1 MKIKS
6 VETFT
11 LNLAPK
17 KIKTPPR
24 RSSAVKIVPH
34 PINKYPEFSRS
45 FGSIPGQSTK
55 HIWVK
60 ITAENGEFGL
70 GQCRWGDVLDPL
82 IRHHYGPMLVGRDC
96 FAHEFLND
104 LLWRMM
110 QRPGDR
116 GLSTIARSAVDLA
129 LWDLKGKLLRQ
140 PVYSLLGGPCRDAI
154 TYYCTS
160 DELDW
165 AMELGFTAFKISNP
179 IYHEQGTAGL
189 NLIEESV
196 AKARET
202 VGPAADL
209 MINPV
214 MSYNVESAAR
224 MMERLKPYK
233 LRWFEEPLMPW
244 DIQGLVEL
252 KRAVPAVPIA
262 TGENQYGR
270 HVFREMIER
279 RCVDVLQPDIH
290 FCGGM
295 TEAVK
300 IHTLGEAAGIATILH
315 NVFDAPGQHFTY
327 AMPESPLAEFWLD
340 SDPGVPLAE
349 AVRIPGTPT
358 PVNGKLVPSDA
369 PGFGFEIREQD
380 LTPWSG

>member
-6 VETFT
+6 VETFK
-11 LNLAPK
+11 LNLL
-17 KIKTPPR
+17 PR
-24 RSSAVKIVPH
+24 KPQTAARRPSAVKIVPH
-34 PINKYPEFSRS
+34 PINRYPEFSRT
-45 FGSIPGQSTK
+45 FGGIPGQSAK
-55 HIWVK
+55 HMWVK

-70 GQCRWGDVLDPL
+70 GLCRWGDVLDPL
-82 IRHHYGPMLVGRDC
+82 IRHHYAPMLVGRDC

-116 GLSTIARSAVDLA
+116 GLSTIARSAIDLA
-129 LWDLKGKLLRQ
+129 LWDLKGKLLQQ
-140 PVYSLLGGPCRDAI
+140 PVYRLLGGPCRDAI

-165 AMELGFTAFKISNP
+165 AMELGFSAFKISNP
-179 IYHEQGTAGL
+179 VYHDQGTEGL
-189 NLIEESV
+189 NLIEELV

-214 MSYNVESAAR
+214 MCYNVESAAR
-224 MMERLKPYK
+224 LMERLKPYN

-252 KRAVPAVPIA
+252 KRAVPTVPIA

-279 RCVDVLQPDIH
+279 RCVDVLQPDLH

-315 NVFDAPGQHFTY
+315 NVFDGPGQHFSY
-327 AMPESPLAEFWLD
+327 AMTESPLAEFWLD

-349 AVRIPGTPT
+349 AIQIPGTPT

-380 LTPWSG
+380 LTPWPG